1 MTNDWNTFALL
12 SAPTDLP
19 GLNSVLCQGAAVC
32 TSQLPQPWIKHVQ
45 EGRRNRSSFCMA
57 DILVRLKKAFLSLT
71 LRQFLPTG
79 QLPLQPSVKLLEVH
93 RTKVESIP
101 TTLCLAYHYLLIG
114 YTWENNGNPAR
125 DIKLQICGVEA

>member
-71 LRQFLPTG
+71 LRQYLVGISLKHQEINCKELHFKIISSGDISARVTEKAMPTVPG
-79 QLPLQPSVKLLEVH
+79 SQK
-93 RTKVESIP
+93 
-101 TTLCLAYHYLLIG
+101 
-114 YTWENNGNPAR
+114 
-125 DIKLQICGVEA
+125 